1 MKLEFFHGRLIGG
14 FEQIANEEGK
24 TFGDDAEFF
33 EDIAHAHNILKFNGY
48 LTEAQADAICQKLQA
63 QLDSSIKPL
72 KEEKRETEN
81 ENYDV
86 NSAIFH
92 VFAIGFKAGKNG
104 EDLFSAYNYFFEKLN
119 LEEQQNDSKSQG
131 KT

>member
-1 MKLEFFHGRLIGG
+1 MVNGVNCQNLEITKLHIDADARTEGGINVKLEFFHGRLIGG

-24 TFGDDAEFF
+24 TFGDDAELF

-72 KEEKRETEN
+72 KEEK
-81 ENYDV
+81 
-86 NSAIFH
+86 
-92 VFAIGFKAGKNG
+92 
-104 EDLFSAYNYFFEKLN
+104 
-119 LEEQQNDSKSQG
+119 
-131 KT
+131 

>member
-1 MKLEFFHGRLIGG
+1 MNGQHKETLVTSLENTYWLTGVDGEIGG

-33 EDIAHAHNILKFNGY
+33 EDVAHAHNILKFNGY

-72 KEEKRETEN
+72 KEEKR
-81 ENYDV
+81 
-86 NSAIFH
+86 A
-92 VFAIGFKAGKNG
+92 
-104 EDLFSAYNYFFEKLN
+104 
-119 LEEQQNDSKSQG
+119 
-131 KT
+131 